1 MSISRTALLTG
12 LLSSLFVPATYAEDH
27 DWDRNQIRRVLL
39 ISVDGMHAV
48 DYLNCK
54 NGISGVNGGASIAQR

>member
-1 MSISRTALLTG
+1 
-12 LLSSLFVPATYAEDH
+12 VPATYAEDH